1 MTLETRDQLLC
12 ALKQS
17 FDGALTVAG
26 ILLDELCN
34 RSESKPAGH
43 AMEASECAKI
53 EDFLTVKEA
62 AALLKVS
69 QRTIYEWDA
78 QGRIPTRRVGGE
90 LRFLR
95 EELLAWT
102 EKEAKDVRERTRLT
116 RRGSLRVAGK
126 GMID

>member
-1 MTLETRDQLLC
+1 MTLETRDQLLY

-26 ILLDELCN
+26 ILFDELCN
-34 RSESKPAGH
+34 QSESKPAGH
-43 AMEASECAKI
+43 ALEGSQSPKI

-102 EKEAKDVRERTRLT
+102 EKEANKVRERTRPT
-116 RRGSLRVAGK
+116 RRGRLRIAGK
-126 GMID
+126 GVID